1 MERNGGHSWQAVA
14 GKAGASGSLP
24 HNFVTLNEIG
34 LRGFV
39 KGALARV
46 TTLAR

>member
-34 LRGFV
+34 LRGSLR
-39 KGALARV
+39 AH
-46 TTLAR
+46 